1 MGILTRVIGR
11 VRHHSTLILNFIAAL
26 LVKISQIFIRNSRK
40 GIKFKKKVY
49 VIGSGPSLKVDSLSK
64 IRNSTVIL
72 LNSSYQLYDEFD
84 KSNQIVIF
92 IQDVKQV
99 YSQIYKFLP
108 RSVIK
113 IIIVDRLYFNA
124 SLFKLVAQ
132 NLFSKKYR
140 GKQIIHLVRQKFS
153 LYSVLGLRSGVFY
166 FKRRKNNIP
175 TIARSHF
182 GGFHPLAL
190 KINEYRKLNTDKREL
205 YAWYSPNTVM
215 VSAVFYAF
223 ESGAK
228 YIYSYGFDMSN
239 FMSNEIKYSSAID
252 PVYRFDG
259 EKYAEKVYLSQAKSG
274 RRKIFGDVGSEQP
287 ESYTQYKL
295 LLSTNIWSRHV
306 NKYLKKNG
314 VHWKNC
320 SNTSY
325 VDLL

>member
-26 LVKISQIFIRNSRK
+26 LVKISLIFIRNSRK

-166 FKRRKNNIP
+166 FKRRKNN
-175 TIARSHF
+175 S
-182 GGFHPLAL
+182 
-190 KINEYRKLNTDKREL
+190 
-205 YAWYSPNTVM
+205 
-215 VSAVFYAF
+215 
-223 ESGAK
+223 
-228 YIYSYGFDMSN
+228 
-239 FMSNEIKYSSAID
+239 
-252 PVYRFDG
+252 
-259 EKYAEKVYLSQAKSG
+259 
-274 RRKIFGDVGSEQP
+274 
-287 ESYTQYKL
+287 
-295 LLSTNIWSRHV
+295 
-306 NKYLKKNG
+306 
-314 VHWKNC
+314 
-320 SNTSY
+320 
-325 VDLL
+325 